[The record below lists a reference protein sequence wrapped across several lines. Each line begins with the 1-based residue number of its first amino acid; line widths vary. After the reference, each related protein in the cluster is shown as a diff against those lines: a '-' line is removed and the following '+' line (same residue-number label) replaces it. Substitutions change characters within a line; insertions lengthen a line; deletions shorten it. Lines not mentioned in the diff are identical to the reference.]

1 MKSLWAAGHVRWF
14 IKFDIIFILKS
25 DTIHF
30 KHPNI
35 MWYAYELCLW
45 ELILTDL
52 LFLGVNAMAN
62 INEFVA
68 KLSAFDPDAGDNGSL
83 SYYIRA
89 SNLFK
94 YGSNLSRGSIIPSPF
109 NVTEDGKLVTANY
122 MAEYNQDRFVL
133 DVIAKEKASPE
144 REAMTKVHVR
154 NSQCIVFILNYCIAD

>member
-1 MKSLWAAGHVRWF
+1 M
-14 IKFDIIFILKS
+14 
-25 DTIHF
+25 
-30 KHPNI
+30 
-35 MWYAYELCLW
+35 
-45 ELILTDL
+45 
-52 LFLGVNAMAN
+52 FLGVNAMAD

-144 REAMTKVHVR
+144 REAVTKVHVR
-154 NSQCIVFILNYCIAD
+154 NCQCSVFILNYLCSWLTTVVLCFVSFLIGSVFFSHVIDDINEF

>member
-1 MKSLWAAGHVRWF
+1 
-14 IKFDIIFILKS
+14 
-25 DTIHF
+25 
-30 KHPNI
+30 
-35 MWYAYELCLW
+35 
-45 ELILTDL
+45 
-52 LFLGVNAMAN
+52 MAN

-94 YGSNLSRGSIIPSPF
+94 FGSNLSRGSIIPSPF

-154 NSQCIVFILNYCIAD
+154 NCQCIVFILNYLYSLLTTVVPLFCVFSYGLCILLTCD